1 MNNTKQTVEV
11 TKQFTKSVQELYD
24 AWINEDKLKQW
35 WHPANNKL
43 VHVENEVKEGGN
55 IKYEF
60 ETHNGDKSFVIS
72 GQYKEAEPSAKL
84 VYTWNWTMPG
94 SDASNESHFELIV
107 KFTGNETGSGIHI
120 IQRDLDK
127 EEAIHPRQ
135 KGWEEE
141 LESLAQFLG

>member
-1 MNNTKQTVEV
+1 MNNTDQTVEV
-11 TKQFTKSVQELYD
+11 TRQFTKSVQELYD

-43 VHVENEVKEGGN
+43 VHVENEVIEGGN

-60 ETHNGDKSFVIS
+60 ETHNGDKSFVIT
-72 GQYKEAEPSAKL
+72 GQYKEVEPAAKL
-84 VYTWNWTMPG
+84 VYTWNWKMPG
-94 SDASNESHFELIV
+94 SDASKESHFELTV

-127 EEAIHPRQ
+127 EEVIHPRQ

-141 LESLAQFLG
+141 LESLAQFLS